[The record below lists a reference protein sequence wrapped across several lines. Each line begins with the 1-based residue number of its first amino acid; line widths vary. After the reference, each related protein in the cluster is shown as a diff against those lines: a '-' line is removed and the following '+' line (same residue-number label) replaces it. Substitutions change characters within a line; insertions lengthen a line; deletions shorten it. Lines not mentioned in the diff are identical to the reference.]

1 MACDFGVGPPTTGEH
16 GHGEFRGRQVVSHVL
31 ARIGVM
37 DAPPAVA
44 EAVCDL
50 DDVREVV
57 RVLRF

>member
-1 MACDFGVGPPTTGEH
+1 MACDFGVGPSAAGEH
-16 GHGEFRGRQVVSHVL
+16 GHGELCGRQVVGHVL
-31 ARIGVM
+31 ARIGVV